1 MASNLSKQLAKLQR
15 DVTGATGRAGDHHH
29 YAMDQNQGSA
39 QKQERIAMKVT
50 SDDDYDTV
58 FSALKSQRVLDETGR
73 IIPEPEDIEVVRA
86 EHPARSEEA
95 LLQLVIG
102 HASEVLAA
110 LSLQPRNGGGW
121 LSATGR

>member
-1 MASNLSKQLAKLQR
+1 
-15 DVTGATGRAGDHHH
+15 
-29 YAMDQNQGSA
+29 
-39 QKQERIAMKVT
+39 MKVT

-95 LLQLVIG
+95 LLQLARAEGFLDSLPHWARIGGSGSAESPAPKRRWVVIRYRK
-102 HASEVLAA
+102 VTLP
-110 LSLQPRNGGGW
+110 PRRGG
-121 LSATGR
+121 LP

>member
-95 LLQLVIG
+95 LLQL
-102 HASEVLAA
+102 ARARRL
-110 LSLQPRNGGGW
+110 LRLFTSLGTHRRFWQRWQG
-121 LSATGR
+121 